1 MAVGKLAD
9 FAAQVAHLRPFNPI
23 FDLYLLAAG
32 WEMLR
37 GALGLPAAL
46 ALALAAATILAALAA
61 AVWWATG
68 RIAALALPRPA
79 ALLILPALALAAVD
93 LAQPPGLDPPG
104 SAFTLRLAGEHIRDA
119 RQARRDLA
127 AFWAQAARDPYA
139 TGTPLGALQGRDV
152 FLVFVESYGRAALD
166 NPRFAPTIRATLASA
181 EAPLA
186 AAGLAARSAFLASPV
201 VGGQSWLAHA
211 TLLSGLRIDT
221 QGRYRALVASPRST
235 LTGLA
240 ARAGWHS
247 AAVVPA
253 ITRSWPEAA
262 YFGHNTVLA
271 AADLGYRGLPFNW
284 VTMPDQFTL
293 AAFERLLLD
302 PRPRAP
308 VFAEIALISSHAPWT
323 PIPPL
328 IPWDALGDGT
338 VFDPYATAGDPPHVV
353 WRDRDRVR
361 DQFRQALDYTLAAT
375 LAFTARRAPTA
386 PLVIMLGDHQPAA
399 FVSEGFG
406 GRSVPVHLI
415 GPPEVLAL
423 TAGWG
428 WTDGLLPDPSAPVW
442 PMEAFRDRFLDAF
455 AAEPTCGGPPPD
467 ARPQPLPE
475 APSC

>member
-1 MAVGKLAD
+1 M
-9 FAAQVAHLRPFNPI
+9 
-23 FDLYLLAAG
+23 
-32 WEMLR
+32 
-37 GALGLPAAL
+37 
-46 ALALAAATILAALAA
+46 
-61 AVWWATG
+61 
-68 RIAALALPRPA
+68 
-79 ALLILPALALAAVD
+79 
-93 LAQPPGLDPPG
+93 
-104 SAFTLRLAGEHIRDA
+104 
-119 RQARRDLA
+119 
-127 AFWAQAARDPYA
+127 
-139 TGTPLGALQGRDV
+139 
-152 FLVFVESYGRAALD
+152 
-166 NPRFAPTIRATLASA
+166 
-181 EAPLA
+181 
-186 AAGLAARSAFLASPV
+186 
-201 VGGQSWLAHA
+201 
-211 TLLSGLRIDT
+211 
-221 QGRYRALVASPRST
+221 
-235 LTGLA
+235 
-240 ARAGWHS
+240 
-247 AAVVPA
+247 PA
-253 ITRSWPEAA
+253 ITRAWPEAA

-293 AAFERLLLD
+293 AAFERMLLD
-302 PRPRAP
+302 PGQRPA

-328 IPWDALGDGT
+328 LPWDELGDGK